1 MYILIAII
9 VIIVA
14 LVALGL
20 FYSVFKNKINFIIS
34 GLDAGFSISDIL
46 LLYKVA
52 EICELEQPTSLYWSM
67 PSLNKCMAQINTQAS
82 ANGEVLSPKYQQ
94 LMTKLYNYRTK
105 VQNDTDDKKGL
116 TSTMSLDKGQ
126 KLRII
131 LPGKGVFASEIVEN
145 GSQMVINVPRQKNM
159 IPITAEEWVGKVISV
174 YLWRKGDARYV
185 FDTTVTQ
192 SGLYIGKPS
201 LFLKHSTN
209 LIRTQKRKAVRAN
222 CEIYAQLFILR
233 KNQTDYSQVETQA
246 GYKCLIMDISESGAM
261 IKIGGKGLEN
271 IQIKLQFT
279 INKMLIVMAGIV
291 RTVDY
296 NESENISILHFEC
309 IHIEQ
314 PMRNEILSF
323 VYNTLPENEKEI
335 LEALE
340 QTDEDNEE
348 IENLLSGN
356 AAENQNGEEK
366 KPSEAPAENIMES
379 LSNTSSES
387 VTSDK
392 KNNLNSTEELP
403 PMDANFLSNLDSFE
417 KIEDL
422 GDIDEV

>member
-1 MYILIAII
+1 MYILIALI
-9 VIIVA
+9 VIILA

-356 AAENQNGEEK
+356 AAENQNDEEK
-366 KPSEAPAENIMES
+366 KSSEAPAENIMES
-379 LSNTSSES
+379 LSNKSSES

-403 PMDANFLSNLDSFE
+403 PMDGNFLSNLDSFE

>member
-1 MYILIAII
+1 MYILIALI
-9 VIIVA
+9 VIILA

-201 LFLKHSTN
+201 LFLKHSSN

-335 LEALE
+335 LEALD

-403 PMDANFLSNLDSFE
+403 PIDGNFLSNLDSFE

>member
-9 VIIVA
+9 VIILA

-201 LFLKHSTN
+201 LFLKHSSN

-403 PMDANFLSNLDSFE
+403 PMDGNFLSNLDSFE

>member
-1 MYILIAII
+1 MYILIALI
-9 VIIVA
+9 VIILA

-201 LFLKHSTN
+201 LFLKHSSN

-403 PMDANFLSNLDSFE
+403 PMDGNFLSNLDSFE

>member
-1 MYILIAII
+1 VYILIAII

-403 PMDANFLSNLDSFE
+403 SIDGNFLSNLDSFE

>member
-14 LVALGL
+14 LAALGL

-201 LFLKHSTN
+201 LFLKHSNN

-309 IHIEQ
+309 IHTEQ

-403 PMDANFLSNLDSFE
+403 SIDGNFLSNLDSFE

>member
-1 MYILIAII
+1 VYILIAII

>member
-1 MYILIAII
+1 MYILIALI
-9 VIIVA
+9 VIILA

-201 LFLKHSTN
+201 LFLKHSSN

-271 IQIKLQFT
+271 K
-279 INKMLIVMAGIV
+279 
-291 RTVDY
+291 
-296 NESENISILHFEC
+296 IL
-309 IHIEQ
+309 
-314 PMRNEILSF
+314 
-323 VYNTLPENEKEI
+323 
-335 LEALE
+335 
-340 QTDEDNEE
+340 
-348 IENLLSGN
+348 
-356 AAENQNGEEK
+356 
-366 KPSEAPAENIMES
+366 
-379 LSNTSSES
+379 
-387 VTSDK
+387 
-392 KNNLNSTEELP
+392 
-403 PMDANFLSNLDSFE
+403 
-417 KIEDL
+417 
-422 GDIDEV
+422 